1 MCGAR
6 HLPISACAESIC
18 ALFGASLFALGA
30 LRGGRGAFRA
40 GVRFHIARDRH
51 RVYEHDPPPE
61 RLRSLNWTRFKRA
74 SFPFIA
80 CDEGL
85 IGVRARR
92 AIIRRNYVQLWQSD
106 DRSSPT
112 TDHPERMFDDE
123 STISD
128 SPDPD
133 NTTTPQDHSSTR
145 AKFDRTRAWE
155 VLGFWGVTK
164 VTSSERHTSSPP

>member
-40 GVRFHIARDRH
+40 GVRFHIARDQH

-92 AIIRRNYVQLWQSD
+92 AIIRRNYVQLWHS
-106 DRSSPT
+106 
-112 TDHPERMFDDE
+112 MFDAHRPPREDFRRRVDDLWLARAPQHRNTTGPLKHTREIRSHARVGGLGILGGDE
-123 STISD
+123 SH
-128 SPDPD
+128 
-133 NTTTPQDHSSTR
+133 Q
-145 AKFDRTRAWE
+145 
-155 VLGFWGVTK
+155 
-164 VTSSERHTSSPP
+164 